1 MVTTCNH
8 RCCRCDRSTTPIM
21 KSLTAFDVLSLIS
34 GIFWTLTYLL
44 IIERGFRDKTYGMPL
59 LALCLN
65 ISWEFIFSFVL
76 PHKSI
81 QHIVDFVWLFLD
93 SFILIQLL
101 WFGFREFP
109 NLTKSVFYTAFGLT
123 LATSFCTIFFISY
136 QINDGGVNTAFGQNL
151 LMSGLFITMLYQRK
165 SLRGQS
171 VWIGGFKLL
180 GTMFAS
186 LAFYLYSTDY
196 KDSLLLRFFYISIF
210 VYDLI
215 YVGLIF
221 RHHNKN
227 SEPSSIFNF

>member
-1 MVTTCNH
+1 
-8 RCCRCDRSTTPIM
+8 M

-93 SFILIQLL
+93 TVILIQLL
-101 WFGFREFP
+101 WFGSREFRDLRKP
-109 NLTKSVFYTAFGLT
+109 AFYIAFGLT
-123 LATSFCTIFFISY
+123 LATSFFTIFFISS
-136 QINDGGVNTAFGQNL
+136 QIKDGGVNTAFGQNL

-171 VWIGGFKLL
+171 IWIAICKLL
-180 GTMFAS
+180 GTACVS
-186 LAFYLYSTDY
+186 LGFYLFPETSEI
-196 KDSLLLRFFYISIF
+196 KESVLLPFLYISIF
-210 VYDLI
+210 MYDLT
-215 YVGLIF
+215 YVGLIYIT
-221 RHHNKN
+221 KN
-227 SEPSSIFNF
+227 VNFHVETAQVGIYND

>member
-1 MVTTCNH
+1 
-8 RCCRCDRSTTPIM
+8 M

-44 IIERGFRDKTYGMPL
+44 IIDRGFRDKTYGMPL

-81 QHIVDFVWLFLD
+81 QRIVDFVWLFLD
-93 SFILIQLL
+93 TVILIQLL
-101 WFGFREFP
+101 RFGPREFP
-109 NLTKSVFYTAFGLT
+109 DLQKPTFYTAFGLA
-123 LATSFCTIFFISY
+123 LATSFCTVFFISD
-136 QINDGGVNTAFGQNL
+136 QLQDDGIHTAFGQNL

-186 LAFYLYSTDY
+186 LAFYLYCTDY
-196 KDSLLLRFFYISIF
+196 KDSILLRFFYISIF

-221 RHHNKN
+221 RHHNKK
-227 SEPSSIFNF
+227 SEPISSIVKC